1 LNDFGGKRTIEDIV
15 LQFLQFPISNVE
27 IKKSKRELEK
37 HLLKKEDIAKN
48 LGYCPK
54 DYVKF
59 LFIIETNTSKL
70 F

>member
-37 HLLKKEDIAKN
+37 HLIKK
-48 LGYCPK
+48 
-54 DYVKF
+54 
-59 LFIIETNTSKL
+59 
-70 F
+70 